1 MCWHAFSLR
10 EIERERGGEREC
22 EGGERVGERGRG
34 REGGGESEKEK
45 EILLSE
51 NEYLEGDGV

>member
-10 EIERERGGEREC
+10 EIERGGGGEREC
-22 EGGERVGERGRG
+22 EGGER
-34 REGGGESEKEK
+34 ESEKEK